1 MGTSSERSMKILPM
15 AILLCITL
23 ILVPTFCLLFGSELD
38 RSTLQVLKTLI
49 IMASVIALSCFTLS
63 ELTGNYSQVDKIWS
77 LAPIGYAWTVAW
89 LDGFSIRLIL
99 MACLVTVWGIRL
111 SWNFWLKGGYQW
123 KFWEGEEDY
132 RWQVVRAKPEFQSR
146 WKWVL
151 FNLGFISF
159 YQNALIFLFTL
170 PVVVAFQ
177 FRETP
182 LGGLDY
188 VATGCVIFFIVF
200 ESVADWQQW
209 QFHLL
214 KRQRAEEGV
223 QTVGNEV
230 AVDRLVTKG
239 FLDRGL
245 WSISRHPN
253 YFAEQSIWFCFYL
266 FSIAASGQ
274 WINWSVAGCLLLIVL
289 FAGSSNL
296 SEDISSSK
304 YPEYAD
310 YQKRVSRFIPW
321 FRSN

>member
-1 MGTSSERSMKILPM
+1 MGSRIERSMKILPT

-23 ILVPTFCLLFGSELD
+23 ILVPTFCLLFGSELEGP
-38 RSTLQVLKTLI
+38 TVQVLTTLI
-49 IMASVIALSCFTLS
+49 IMASVIAFGCFAIS

-89 LDGFSIRLIL
+89 FGGFSIRLTL

-123 KFWEGEEDY
+123 KFWKGEEDY
-132 RWQVVRAKPEFQSR
+132 RWQVVREKPEFQSR

-159 YQNALIFLFTL
+159 YQNALILLFTL
-170 PVVVAFQ
+170 PTVVAFQ

-188 VATGCVIFFIVF
+188 VAISCVMFFIVF

-214 KRQRAEEGV
+214 KRQQAVKGGPARK
-223 QTVGNEV
+223 NEV
-230 AVDRLVTKG
+230 ARG

-253 YFAEQSIWFCFYL
+253 YFAEQSIWLCFYL
-266 FSIAASGQ
+266 FSVAASGQ
-274 WINWSVAGCLLLIVL
+274 WINWSVTGCLLLIVL

-296 SEDISSSK
+296 SEDISASK

-321 FRSN
+321 FRSS